1 MSTRSG
7 LELAVLM
14 SAGIAAS
21 GESLARFP
29 GRSANIFVGICRF
42 LKEPE
47 KPDHLKQ
54 SRVSESGLDLML
66 WDIHLGYEL
75 W

>member
-7 LELAVLM
+7 LELVVLM
-14 SAGIAAS
+14 SAGIVAS
-21 GESLARFP
+21 GESLACFP
-29 GRSANIFVGICRF
+29 GRSVNIFVGICQF

-47 KPDHLKQ
+47 KPDHLEQ
-54 SRVSESGLDLML
+54 SCVSMSGLDLML
-66 WDIHLGYEL
+66 RDIHLRYQL